1 MSSYNLRSKLKR
13 KAEETT
19 STDDSKRRK
28 IGGKKKKKKKGKSHY
43 ELDIKGFLGL
53 LNFCTPKFPRIY
65 ITIV

>member
-1 MSSYNLRSKLKR
+1 MSPYNLRSSRKR

-19 STDDSKRRK
+19 LPDDSKRRK

-43 ELDIKGFLGL
+43 ELDIKGFRDIEFLY
-53 LNFCTPKFPRIY
+53 TKFPRIY